1 MEFVRNAKRIA
12 EQQAVEAAAQAADS
26 EGRRRG
32 HAGKSRVPMAHIIA
46 EVARFDQR
54 TEPVCGRIESRAVT
68 LIESASPLRA
78 IRAACS
84 RARSA

>member
-1 MEFVRNAKRIA
+1 
-12 EQQAVEAAAQAADS
+12 
-26 EGRRRG
+26 
-32 HAGKSRVPMAHIIA
+32 MAHIIA